1 MAIEL
6 EKMKMDEE
14 LIEAFK
20 LFGPSDADQG
30 ISIKQLGDTLEKG
43 EEPLSPADLKILF
56 EETDSD
62 HDGLIGMRDF
72 MLMMMAK

>member
-1 MAIEL
+1 
-6 EKMKMDEE
+6 MKMDEE

-20 LFGPSDADQG
+20 KFGPLDATQG
-30 ISIKQLGDTLEKG
+30 ISIKQLFETLREGG
-43 EEPLSPADLKILF
+43 EHIEEEDLKILF

-62 HDGLIGMRDF
+62 QDGLIGMRDF